1 MDNDVG
7 MEFGIIF
14 ANTLQF
20 AERDGLVRL
29 ARAAESSGFE
39 SLWTVEHVIFPDG
52 YESAYPYDRSG
63 KMAAE
68 ASTPIPD
75 PLIWLSFVAAATERL
90 RLGTGIL
97 ILPQRNP
104 LILAKEVATLD
115 RLSGGRV
122 ELGVGVGWLREEF
135 DALGVPFDGRG
146 DRSDEWIGVMRAL
159 WDRDHV
165 DFDGEFASF
174 TGASVN
180 PKPAGGTV
188 PITIGG
194 HSEAA
199 ARRAGRLGD
208 GFFPAKG
215 DVPALVEVMRQT
227 AADAGRDP
235 ASIVVT
241 SGSAGVF
248 GDDPLGA
255 VQELADQG
263 VDRCVVPAFAFLND
277 TEETLAAFGEKVIAP
292 SRA

>member
-1 MDNDVG
+1 MTTMD
-7 MEFGIIF
+7 FGIIF

-20 AERDGLVRL
+20 TERDGLVHL
-29 ARAAESSGFE
+29 ARSAEEAGFE

-52 YESAYPYDRSG
+52 YTSEYPYDRSG

-75 PLIWLSFVAAATERL
+75 PLIWLSFVAAATERI

-115 RLSGGRV
+115 RLSGGRL
-122 ELGVGVGWLREEF
+122 ELGVGVGWLEEEF
-135 DALGVPFDGRG
+135 RALGVPFQDRG
-146 DRSDEWIGVMRAL
+146 ARTDEWIDVMRAL
-159 WDRDHV
+159 WDDDHV
-165 DFDGEFASF
+165 AFDGRFASF
-174 TGASVN
+174 EGASVN
-180 PKPAGGTV
+180 PKPATGRV

-194 HSEAA
+194 HSTAA

-215 DVPALVEVMRQT
+215 DLPTLIDIMRQT

-235 ASIVVT
+235 AAITVT

-248 GDDPLGA
+248 GDDPVAA
-255 VQELADQG
+255 VEELAAMG
-263 VDRCVVPAFAFLND
+263 VDRCVVPAFLFLDD
-277 TEETLAAFGEKVIAP
+277 TADALAGFAERVIVP
-292 SRA
+292 SNAG

>member
-1 MDNDVG
+1 MD
-7 MEFGIIF
+7 FGIVF

-20 AERDGLVRL
+20 AERDGLIGL
-29 ARAAESSGFE
+29 AQAAEAAGFE
-39 SLWTVEHVIFPDG
+39 SLWTIEHVIFPDG
-52 YESAYPYDRSG
+52 YESEYPYSRNG
-63 KMAAE
+63 KMPAE

-75 PLIWLSFVAAATERL
+75 PLVWLAFAAAATETI

-135 DALGVPFDGRG
+135 DALGVPFERRG
-146 DRSDEWIGVMRAL
+146 QRTDEWIEVMRTL
-159 WDRDHV
+159 WSRDHA
-165 DFDGEFASF
+165 DFEGELTTFH
-174 TGASVN
+174 GASVN
-180 PKPAGGTV
+180 PKPHAGRV

-215 DVPALVEVMRQT
+215 DLATLIDTMRQT

-235 ASIVVT
+235 TAITVSA
-241 SGSAGVF
+241 GSADVF
-248 GDDPLGA
+248 GDDPIGA
-255 VQELADQG
+255 VEELAAIG
-263 VDRCVVPAFAFLND
+263 VDRCIVPAFAFAQD
-277 TEETLAAFGEKVIAP
+277 TESALAAFGERVIVP
-292 SRA
+292 SGG